1 MKRFEFRLQ
10 PLLEYRQYLEKLAQ
24 QNTARAQMDV
34 KKSRYRIAE
43 LEQIRDNSREKVENI
58 VINGISASEFQQ
70 YQQYLAALD
79 SGIMAEKSRKAQLSE
94 TLKKKLVELK
104 QKSIDKKVMEFY
116 KKRVKENY
124 DHDMRITE
132 QKEIDEIVSIKTARK
147 RLNEE
152 N

>member
-34 KKSRYRIAE
+34 KKSQYRIAE
-43 LEQIRDNSREKVENI
+43 LEQTRDSSKEKVENI
-58 VINGISASEFQQ
+58 VFNGISASKFQQ
-70 YQQYLAALD
+70 YQQYLTALD
-79 SGIMAEKSRKAQLSE
+79 SGIMEEKSRKAQLSE
-94 TLKKKLVELK
+94 TLKKKMVELK

-124 DHDMRITE
+124 DHNMRITE
-132 QKEIDEIVSIKTARK
+132 QKEIDEIVSTKTARK